1 MSQTISHTSSVRP
14 RSQVGSRG
22 TTAPKPAEKTPTRDS
37 VHVSTEAREKQPTR
51 SETSSQV
58 KAMKKNLCDDIVSK
72 DTHESHQKR
81 WEAAERELEKARKSG
96 KKYDERRIY
105 EKHCVTPPV

>member
-37 VHVSTEAREKQPTR
+37 VHVSTEAREKQPTL

-58 KAMKKNLCDDIVSK
+58 KAMKKNLCPDPSK
-72 DTHESHQKR
+72 ETSESYQKR
-81 WEAAERELEKARKSG
+81 WDAAERDLEKARRSG
-96 KKYDERRIY
+96 KPLDELNIY
-105 EKHCVTPPV
+105 KKHCVTPPV